1 MARKGTK
8 YHIVFSPQN
17 KFSSVRKFDL
27 LESYIKSNSKLYTIS
42 TEYGNNDNKHLDI
55 VCELKKEIR
64 CDKMTEKLRDL
75 LDISKENLAEYK
87 HGIKCYVIE
96 EDKWLW
102 YIGYNMKEEK
112 GNYNNLDKKEIKEG
126 RKEYEKNK
134 DLNKKKIVEM
144 KRWTKDKIVMEYIN
158 MVSEKRLKHDRK
170 LLRDFI
176 RLHKHK
182 ITLSQ
187 YSKLLD
193 DKYLE
198 EYICDIWEIEHN
210 TYGEQ
215 ELSIDLDGKKNT
227 LGLDLS

>member
-193 DKYLE
+193 DKYLD

-215 ELSIDLDGKKNT
+215 LLVGDHNV